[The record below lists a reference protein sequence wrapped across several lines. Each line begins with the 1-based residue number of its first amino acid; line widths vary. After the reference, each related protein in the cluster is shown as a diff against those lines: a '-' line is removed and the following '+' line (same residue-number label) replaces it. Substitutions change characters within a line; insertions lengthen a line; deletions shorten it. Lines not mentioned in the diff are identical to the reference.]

1 VPPQRIRRKPGGKI
15 KQVGC
20 YATCWKKYDKIEL
33 QFLEKSSR
41 VVIALAKQSI
51 QDVDV
56 KGKRVLV
63 RVDFNVPLSGGK
75 VKDDTRIRAALPTIR
90 TLLERGARVILTSH
104 LGRPKGEVKPELRL
118 DPVARHLSELLGRP
132 VQKLDHVVGDRI
144 SAAVSGLQEGEVLL
158 LENIRFEK
166 GEEKN
171 DADLS
176 QRLADL
182 ADLFVND
189 AFGTAHRAHASTAGV
204 AEYIPAV
211 AGLLMMKEIEALTR
225 CVDNPGRPLVAI
237 LGGAKVS
244 DKINVIRRFLQ
255 LADKLLVGGGMA
267 NTFLAA
273 QGCEMGDS
281 LVESDLLEE
290 ANRLLEES
298 KQSRCTII
306 LPEDLV
312 VTQELKPQSPFHIV
326 SAGAVEDGWKAVDIG
341 PETANHYSRDV
352 AEAGMVVWNGPL
364 GVFEVPPFHK
374 GTETVARAVAQS
386 EAFSVVG
393 GGDVVAAL
401 DSFGLAGEISFISTG
416 GGATLE
422 FWEGKELP
430 GIAVLLDKES

>member
-1 VPPQRIRRKPGGKI
+1 M
-15 KQVGC
+15 
-20 YATCWKKYDKIEL
+20 
-33 QFLEKSSR
+33 
-41 VVIALAKQSI
+41 AKQSI
-51 QDVDV
+51 LDVDV

-63 RVDFNVPLSGGK
+63 RVDFNVPLSGGE
-75 VKDDTRIRAALPTIR
+75 VTDDTRIRAALPTIR
-90 TLLERGARVILTSH
+90 YLLEQGARVILISH

-118 DPVARHLSELLGRP
+118 DPVSRRLSVLLEQP
-132 VQKLDHVVGDRI
+132 LQKLDQVLGERV
-144 SAAVSGLQEGEVLL
+144 SAAVTGLREGEALL

-171 DADLS
+171 DPALS
-176 QRLADL
+176 RKMADL

-189 AFGTAHRAHASTAGV
+189 AFGTAHRAHASTTGV
-204 AEYIPAV
+204 AEYIPAI
-211 AGLLMMKEIEALTR
+211 AGLLMVKEIETLTR
-225 CVDNPGRPLVAI
+225 CIDNPGRPLVVI

-255 LADKLLVGGGMA
+255 LADKLLIGGGMA

-273 QGCEMGDS
+273 QGCEMGGS
-281 LVESDLLEE
+281 LVETDLLGE

-298 KQSRCTII
+298 KHSRCEVV

-312 VTQELKPQSPFHIV
+312 VTRELKPQSPFHIV
-326 SAGAVEDGWKAVDIG
+326 SIGAVEVGWKAVDIG
-341 PETANHYSRDV
+341 PETANRYSLAV
-352 AEAGMVVWNGPL
+352 AEAGMIVWNGPL
-364 GVFEVPPFHK
+364 GVFEVSPFHQ

-401 DSFGLAGEISFISTG
+401 DSLGLSGEISFISTG

-430 GIAVLLDKES
+430 GIAVLQDKKPVEK